1 MSTANPSPPT
11 FGLSRVIERTVGGVL
26 SGVRAL
32 AFWSAALMPLVLVAS
47 LFTGVASQHL
57 GAVGGAL
64 LVNVV
69 CAVVGHGHTP
79 N

>member
-11 FGLSRVIERTVGGVL
+11 FGLSRVVEKTAGGVL
-26 SGVRAL
+26 HGVQAA
-32 AFWSAALMPLVLVAS
+32 AFWTAALMPLVLVTG

-57 GAVGGAL
+57 SAVGGAL
-64 LVNVV
+64 LLNVV